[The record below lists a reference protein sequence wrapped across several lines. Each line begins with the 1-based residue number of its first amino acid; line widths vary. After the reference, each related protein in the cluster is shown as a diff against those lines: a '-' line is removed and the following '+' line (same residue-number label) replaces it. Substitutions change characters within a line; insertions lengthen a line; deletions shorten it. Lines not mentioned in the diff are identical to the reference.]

1 MLVSAALLAVPLLSA
16 PAVSAAPATAAPQL
30 CDPDIARGGVPAAF
44 PVEACVDGTGMT
56 LRNDRD
62 RPVVV
67 TGTGDL
73 GGGALLH
80 TEDDARADVVRRTS
94 PSAVVLLP
102 GEVARWPIGP
112 GQALLTVGPLPVPSA
127 PEIATVLGRGLDG
140 ESAEEATGT
149 RYDSAGALVA
159 EVAAAARARA
169 ACVAGRTFLGM
180 AACDVTAAAAIGS
193 ATAEHLDRRTAEAV
207 LPRLLD
213 PAAWAT
219 WPLADP
225 DWPAGA
231 DVTLRQEIAPGSVP
245 PGPPVP
251 PAGSEASRAQAVAAP
266 SAPATRPAPA
276 AERTSAPA
284 RPPAST
290 AAPAPATESRP
301 TPAPAPEPL
310 PAPAPVL
317 PPLPVPVRPPVQVL
331 APQVELPSW
340 QEIQERNMA
349 RLRELAA
356 AWAEAREQAEEQD
369 RDDDRGRGRGNR

>member
-159 EVAAAARARA
+159 EVADAVVARA

-231 DVTLRQEIAPGSVP
+231 DVTLRQEIAPG
-245 PGPPVP
+245 PVP

-356 AWAEAREQAEEQD
+356 AWAEAREQAREQD
-369 RDDDRGRGRGNR
+369 RDDDQGRGRGNR